1 MVVGILC
8 IESKVMAASVQTD
21 MRLSQRDSKVK
32 SDRKA
37 TGSGQKMAKTKTVQ
51 KTTYMWHSPSKG

>member
-8 IESKVMAASVQTD
+8 IESKIIAASVQTD
-21 MRLSQRDSKVK
+21 IRLSQRDSKVK

-51 KTTYMWHSPSKG
+51 KTTYM